1 MATSAG
7 SAAPPN
13 ALKIWCDARWV
24 YVELPGKAATLSHIM
39 QFSRS
44 GDGLSRALNLI
55 YGHADNSAAMP
66 VNYAKRAKKVDTHS
80 ALAESILRRQGI
92 IK

>member
-1 MATSAG
+1 MMASLAH

-13 ALKIWCDARWV
+13 ALRVWCDARWI
-24 YVELPGKAATLSHIM
+24 YVEVPGKTPTVLS
-39 QFSRS
+39 FSRS
-44 GDGLSRALNLI
+44 GDGLSRALSLI
-55 YGHADNSAAMP
+55 YGHADNSSAMP
-66 VNYAKRAKKVDTHS
+66 VNYVRRKQKVDTHS